1 MHHFML
7 KTVVLLSFLVFPYF
21 SFGQTVS
28 VCKDAYNDNTGWD
41 ESTDSFNSTTAVP
54 YDSWSRRL
62 FISFVPLESG
72 ILHQLA
78 YPVHFFNE
86 FTSGVNNFPDGQ
98 SENYVLSCKLY
109 EAAISEDPQA
119 DSADFELNFIED
131 IANPDWHTQ
140 SVGEIETINGTATLF
155 DNTWDLTRQNLH
167 VTAGQTYFLS
177 VWANRSQLSLAFIP
191 LIAYTICL
199 LYTSPSPR
207 DATLSRMPSSA

>member
-1 MHHFML
+1 MHQLML

-41 ESTDSFNSTTAVP
+41 ETTDSHNIASTLP
-54 YDSWSRRL
+54 YDSLATRL
-62 FISFVPLESG
+62 FISFVPQESG

-78 YPVHFFNE
+78 YPVHFGNQ

-109 EAAISEDPQA
+109 ED
-119 DSADFELNFIED
+119 
-131 IANPDWHTQ
+131 
-140 SVGEIETINGTATLF
+140 
-155 DNTWDLTRQNLH
+155 
-167 VTAGQTYFLS
+167 
-177 VWANRSQLSLAFIP
+177 
-191 LIAYTICL
+191 CL

-207 DATLSRMPSSA
+207 DKRQSRMPSSA